1 MENASRLTL
10 IYFLLAELESMKCG
24 NVLKML
30 GRDCSSKLLGESRER
45 LVGVKKIHGHLTKN
59 LAR

>member
-45 LVGVKKIHGHLTKN
+45 ERLVGVKKFMVI
-59 LAR
+59 